1 MEQRDIWRSLWL
13 LLAAEEPATELVED
27 TVMEVRTLREAMAQ
41 TKSLDQFNELGLIAG
56 YRRLKHSL
64 GDAFFY
70 PPILDE
76 VVRTNLYLRS
86 SIGDFFERE
95 EQRIA
100 GEYQEVFELE
110 REALQLDTG
119 TQSLGSGLDAELQDF
134 RGEVQ
139 RFESQLEKKEL
150 RLDEVARL
158 RARARDLIPRL
169 QGAGDGLGGAHDAT
183 SPDDAS
189 DETPPRL
196 EPSPSGA
203 APPPA
208 PHSPQSPPPLAS
220 SPPVVAPPTPVPLTR
235 SGATLRIRTAN
246 AELLGDTLRSVLAF
260 LEQTNWDDPPEVVA
274 KLPDLNALRLE
285 PREIL
290 AFRRLHSPESVHL
303 ELEQFLFEAA
313 ALRVRVTAQAEEMV
327 AQRGGLD
334 TDSDAESGAA
344 NGRVLCHLAG
354 QFERRLDLF
363 VQEAVQSGDA
373 REASE
378 LQHLRMRL
386 LREYSGL
393 WLLVYG

>member
-1 MEQRDIWRSLWL
+1 L
-13 LLAAEEPATELVED
+13 
-27 TVMEVRTLREAMAQ
+27 
-41 TKSLDQFNELGLIAG
+41 
-56 YRRLKHSL
+56 
-64 GDAFFY
+64 
-70 PPILDE
+70 
-76 VVRTNLYLRS
+76 
-86 SIGDFFERE
+86 
-95 EQRIA
+95 
-100 GEYQEVFELE
+100 
-110 REALQLDTG
+110 
-119 TQSLGSGLDAELQDF
+119 
-134 RGEVQ
+134 
-139 RFESQLEKKEL
+139 
-150 RLDEVARL
+150 
-158 RARARDLIPRL
+158 
-169 QGAGDGLGGAHDAT
+169 
-183 SPDDAS
+183 
-189 DETPPRL
+189 
-196 EPSPSGA
+196 
-203 APPPA
+203 
-208 PHSPQSPPPLAS
+208 
-220 SPPVVAPPTPVPLTR
+220 PLTR

-260 LEQTNWDDPPEVVA
+260 LERTDWDDPPEVVA

-386 LREYSGL
+386 LREYAGL
-393 WLLVYG
+393 WLLVYD